1 MKAKKILS
9 ALLTGALVLGTV
21 SFTALADET
30 SKTLEIG
37 TLDELKAFAAEV
49 NAGTNSYKGWTVT
62 LTDDIDLNNEY
73 WTPIGKS
80 GNTFQGTFDG
90 NGKTIS
96 NLTTGRS
103 WLCDIGFFG
112 FTTNGEIKNLT
123 IENANVTGYL
133 DVGVV
138 AGTPYT
144 SKYTDITVKGNIEVN
159 GYAYVGGAFG
169 KNAYANITNVDIL
182 AEEGSYVKADSDN
195 YRTYVGGLVGFMGEG
210 NQVVS
215 DCDVKIDV
223 IGSTCDIGGL
233 LGILHYGNKLENCT
247 YEGSITLDNELS
259 NLDSGDETEFG
270 ALVGV
275 SHDQN
280 GTTTK
285 ILGCTATVISAVR
298 CGEDITD
305 SIGAYGNF
313 YSRNE
318 LGESGNNVLYE
329 ATVNGVKTVESA
341 GDISQ
346 KEINDCIGNGNY
358 LDGNVVKSAE
368 DAKNNENLTDKEKKD
383 IVEKIVISGDSTKVV
398 DIIKDLPTE
407 EKESISLDTVKKVAE
422 NAGDNK
428 VTGVLEG
435 KIEATAVKTETQKIE
450 TLSITENKN
459 TNTLKQADSID
470 ALYVAIDL
478 LDEGNNKITET
489 EVPVYIE
496 VTVADNAKVQ
506 KVLRNHDGVIENVP
520 FEREEDGA
528 TISLSSAKFS
538 DYAIVMTQ
546 DLASGSAALGFKAA
560 TATAENTAVFN
571 LYLSSDKEETVDKFE
586 SGEFKFIKTG
596 TSEAEFTA
604 AEGLTIEHD
613 EATDLYKVYRTTGE
627 ETNYRPVETVDGKQ
641 AILLGTVTLTGIGQG
656 SISVSDI
663 KMYRHSKDG
672 ENLAIDIDTTATA
685 TTPYEIKA
693 ATKTLTIN
701 VTFPNNIVN
710 QKTSYQDM
718 AVAIKGGEVDETYKL
733 GSDASNVVVWDET
746 NNAYTLTIAN
756 TLVANTAYTVTVSG
770 AGYRTARYTVTMTDN
785 KVLNFWNN
793 VKDNT
798 IEVETNNE
806 NSKKSV
812 TFLAGDIVKDGKI
825 NIYDLSAVVSY
836 FGTNNTV
843 SAESAYAKYDLNRD
857 GKIDSKDVAYVLVSW
872 GK

>member
-21 SFTALADET
+21 SFTALADEA
-30 SKTLEIG
+30 SKTLAIG

-62 LTDDIDLNNEY
+62 LTDNIDLKNEE

-80 GNTFQGTFDG
+80 GKTFQGIFDG
-90 NGKTIS
+90 NGKTVS
-96 NLTTGRS
+96 NLKTGGKS
-103 WLCDIGFFG
+103 QSDVGFFG
-112 FTTNGEIKNLT
+112 FTTDGEIKNLT
-123 IENANVTGYL
+123 IENAKVTGYL

-182 AEEGSYVKADSDN
+182 AKEGSYVKAYSDN

-210 NQVVS
+210 NITVS

-223 IGSTCDIGGL
+223 TGSTCDIGGL

-247 YEGSITLDNELS
+247 YGGSIALDNELS
-259 NLDSGDETEFG
+259 NLDPGDETEFG

-285 ILGCTATVISAVR
+285 ILDCTATVISAVR

-305 SIGAYGNF
+305 AIGAYGNF

-341 GDISQ
+341 GNISQ

-358 LDGNVVKSAE
+358 LDGNVVKSAA

-383 IVEKIVISGDSTKVV
+383 IVEKIVISNDSSAAV
-398 DIIKDLPTE
+398 DIIKNLPTE
-407 EKESISLDTVKKVAE
+407 EKESIALDTVKKVAD
-422 NAGDNK
+422 NAGHNK
-428 VTGVLEG
+428 VTGSLEG
-435 KIEATAVKTETQKIE
+435 KIEATAVKTETQKIQS
-450 TLSITENKN
+450 LSITENSD

-478 LDEGNNKITET
+478 HDEDNNKIAET

-496 VTVADNAKVQ
+496 VTVEDNTKVQ

-520 FEREEDGA
+520 FTRKDG
-528 TISLSSAKFS
+528 TIISLSSAKFS

-546 DLASGSAALGFKAA
+546 NLTSGSAVLGFKAKA
-560 TATAENTAVFN
+560 ETAENTAVFN
-571 LYLSSDKEETVDKFE
+571 LYLSADDAATVEKFE

-596 TSEAEFTA
+596 TSEAVFAA
-604 AEGLTIEHD
+604 AEGLTIEYD
-613 EATDLYKVYRTTGE
+613 EATDLYKVYRTNGKAT
-627 ETNYRPVETVDGKQ
+627 YRTVEDVDGKK

-656 SISVSDI
+656 SVSVSDI
-663 KMYRHSKDG
+663 KMYRHSQDG
-672 ENLAIDIDTTATA
+672 NNLAIDIDTTATA

-693 ATKTLTIN
+693 ATKKLTVN

-710 QKTSYQDM
+710 QKTLYQAM
-718 AVAIKGGEVDETYKL
+718 TVTVKGGEVDETYKL
-733 GSDASNVVVWDET
+733 GSDASNVVAWDET
-746 NNAYTLTIAN
+746 NNAYTLTISDK
-756 TLVANTAYTVTVSG
+756 LVANTAYTVTVSG
-770 AGYRTARYTVTMTDN
+770 AGYRTARYTVTMTAD

-793 VKDNT
+793 VKDT
-798 IEVETNNE
+798 PAVVEEGSSTGA
-806 NSKKSV
+806 KSV

>member
-9 ALLTGALVLGTV
+9 ALLTGALVFGTV
-21 SFTALADET
+21 SFTALADEA
-30 SKTLEIG
+30 SKTLAIG
-37 TLDELKAFAAEV
+37 TLEELKAFAAEV

-62 LTDDIDLNNEY
+62 LTDNIDLNNEE

-80 GNTFQGTFDG
+80 EKTFQGIFDG
-90 NGKTIS
+90 NGKTVS
-96 NLTTGRS
+96 NLKTGGKS
-103 WLCDIGFFG
+103 QSDVGFFG
-112 FTTNGEIKNLT
+112 VTTDGEIKNLT
-123 IENANVTGYL
+123 IENAKVTGYL

-159 GYAYVGGAFG
+159 GFAYVGGAFG

-182 AEEGSYVKADSDN
+182 AKEGSYVKAYSGI

-210 NQVVS
+210 NITVS

-223 IGSTCDIGGL
+223 TGSTCDIGGL

-247 YEGSITLDNELS
+247 YGGSIALDNELS

-285 ILGCTATVISAVR
+285 ILDCTATVISAVR

-318 LGESGNNVLYE
+318 LGENGNNVLYE
-329 ATVNGVKTVESA
+329 ATVNSVKTVESA
-341 GDISQ
+341 GNISQ

-358 LDGNVVKSAE
+358 LDGNVVKSAA

-383 IVEKIVISGDSTKVV
+383 IVEKIVISNDSSAAV

-407 EKESISLDTVKKVAE
+407 EKESIALDTVKKVAD
-422 NAGDNK
+422 NAGHNK
-428 VTGVLEG
+428 VTGSLEG
-435 KIEATAVKTETQKIE
+435 KIEATAVKTDTQPIQKI
-450 TLSITENKN
+450 LITENAD

-478 LDEGNNKITET
+478 HDEDNNKIAET

-496 VTVADNAKVQ
+496 VTVGDNTKVQ
-506 KVLRNHDGVIENVP
+506 KVLRKHDGVIENVP
-520 FEREEDGA
+520 FEREEDGT

-546 DLASGSAALGFKAA
+546 NLTSGSAVLGFKAA
-560 TATAENTAVFN
+560 AATEENTAVFN
-571 LYLSSDKEETVDKFE
+571 LYLSADDAATVEKFE

-604 AEGLTIEHD
+604 AEGLTIEYD
-613 EATDLYKVYRTTGE
+613 EATDLYKVYHTNGEAPYRT
-627 ETNYRPVETVDGKQ
+627 VEDVDGKK

-656 SISVSDI
+656 SVSVSDI
-663 KMYRHSKDG
+663 KMYRHSQDG
-672 ENLAIDIDTTATA
+672 NNLAIDIDTTATA

-693 ATKTLTIN
+693 ATKKLTVN

-710 QKTSYQDM
+710 QKTLYQDM
-718 AVAIKGGEVDETYKL
+718 TVAIKGGEVDETYKL
-733 GSDASNVVVWDET
+733 GSDASNVVAWDET
-746 NNAYTLTIAN
+746 NNAYTLTISDK
-756 TLVANTAYTVTVSG
+756 LVANTAYTVTVSG
-770 AGYRTARYTVTMTDN
+770 AGYRTARYTVTMTAD
-785 KVLNFWNN
+785 KTLNFWNN
-793 VKDNT
+793 VKDT
-798 IEVETNNE
+798 PAVVEEGSSTGA
-806 NSKKSV
+806 KSV

-843 SAESAYAKYDLNRD
+843 NAESAYAKYDLNRD

>member
-9 ALLTGALVLGTV
+9 ALLTGALVFGTV
-21 SFTALADET
+21 SFTALADEA
-30 SKTLEIG
+30 SKTLAIG
-37 TLDELKAFAAEV
+37 TLEELKAFAAEV

-62 LTDDIDLNNEY
+62 LTDNIDLNNEE

-80 GNTFQGTFDG
+80 EKTFQGIFDG
-90 NGKTIS
+90 NGKTVS
-96 NLTTGRS
+96 NLKTGGKS
-103 WLCDIGFFG
+103 QSDVGFFG
-112 FTTNGEIKNLT
+112 VTTDGEIKNLT
-123 IENANVTGYL
+123 IENAKVTGYL

-159 GYAYVGGAFG
+159 GFAYVGGAFG

-182 AEEGSYVKADSDN
+182 AKEGSYVKAYSGI

-210 NQVVS
+210 NITVS

-223 IGSTCDIGGL
+223 TGSTCDIGGL

-247 YEGSITLDNELS
+247 YGGSIALDNELS

-285 ILGCTATVISAVR
+285 ILDCTATVISAVR

-318 LGESGNNVLYE
+318 LGENGNNVLYE
-329 ATVNGVKTVESA
+329 ATVNSVKTVESA
-341 GDISQ
+341 GNISQ

-358 LDGNVVKSAE
+358 LDGNVVKSAA

-383 IVEKIVISGDSTKVV
+383 IVEKIVISNDSSAAV

-407 EKESISLDTVKKVAE
+407 EKESIALDTVKKVAD
-422 NAGDNK
+422 NAGHNK
-428 VTGVLEG
+428 VTGSLEG
-435 KIEATAVKTETQKIE
+435 KIEATAVKTDTQPIQKI
-450 TLSITENKN
+450 LITENAD

-478 LDEGNNKITET
+478 HDEDNNKIAET

-496 VTVADNAKVQ
+496 VTVGDNTKVQ
-506 KVLRNHDGVIENVP
+506 KVLRKHDGVIENVP
-520 FEREEDGA
+520 FEREEDGT

-546 DLASGSAALGFKAA
+546 NLTSGSAVLGFKAA
-560 TATAENTAVFN
+560 AATEENTAVFN
-571 LYLSSDKEETVDKFE
+571 LYLSADDAATVEKFE

-604 AEGLTIEHD
+604 AEGLTIEYD
-613 EATDLYKVYRTTGE
+613 EATDLYKVYHTNGEAPYRT
-627 ETNYRPVETVDGKQ
+627 VEDVDGKK

-656 SISVSDI
+656 SVSVSDI
-663 KMYRHSKDG
+663 KMYRHSQDG
-672 ENLAIDIDTTATA
+672 NNLAIDIDTTATA

-693 ATKTLTIN
+693 ATKKLTVN

-710 QKTSYQDM
+710 QKTLYQDM
-718 AVAIKGGEVDETYKL
+718 TVAIKGGEVDETYKL
-733 GSDASNVVVWDET
+733 GSDASNVVAWDET
-746 NNAYTLTIAN
+746 NNAYTLTISDK
-756 TLVANTAYTVTVSG
+756 LVANTAYTVTVSG
-770 AGYRTARYTVTMTDN
+770 AGYRTARYTVTMTAD
-785 KVLNFWNN
+785 KTLNFWNN
-793 VKDNT
+793 VKDT
-798 IEVETNNE
+798 PAVVEEGSSTGA
-806 NSKKSV
+806 KSV

-836 FGTNNTV
+836 FGTINDVN
-843 SAESAYAKYDLNRD
+843 AESAYAKYDLNRD

>member
-21 SFTALADET
+21 SFTALADEA
-30 SKTLEIG
+30 SKTLAIG

-62 LTDDIDLNNEY
+62 LTDNIDLKNEE

-80 GNTFQGTFDG
+80 GKTFQGIFDG
-90 NGKTIS
+90 NGKTVS
-96 NLTTGRS
+96 NLKTGGKS
-103 WLCDIGFFG
+103 QSDVGFFG
-112 FTTNGEIKNLT
+112 FTTDGEIKNLT
-123 IENANVTGYL
+123 IENAKVTGYL

-182 AEEGSYVKADSDN
+182 AKEGSYVKAYSDN

-210 NQVVS
+210 NITVS

-223 IGSTCDIGGL
+223 TGSTCDIGGL

-247 YEGSITLDNELS
+247 YGGSIALDNELS
-259 NLDSGDETEFG
+259 NLDPGDETEFG

-285 ILGCTATVISAVR
+285 ILDCTATVISAVR

-305 SIGAYGNF
+305 AIGAYGNF

-341 GDISQ
+341 GNISQ

-358 LDGNVVKSAE
+358 LDGNVVKSAA

-383 IVEKIVISGDSTKVV
+383 IVEKIVISNDSSAAV
-398 DIIKDLPTE
+398 DIIKNLPTE
-407 EKESISLDTVKKVAE
+407 EKESIALDTVKKVAD
-422 NAGDNK
+422 NAGHNK
-428 VTGVLEG
+428 VTGSLEG
-435 KIEATAVKTETQKIE
+435 KIEATAVKTETQKIQS
-450 TLSITENKN
+450 LSITENSD

-478 LDEGNNKITET
+478 HDEDNNKIAET

-496 VTVADNAKVQ
+496 VTVEDNTKVQ

-520 FEREEDGA
+520 FTRKDG
-528 TISLSSAKFS
+528 TIISLSSAKFS

-546 DLASGSAALGFKAA
+546 NLTSGSAVLGFKAA
-560 TATAENTAVFN
+560 AATEENTAVFN
-571 LYLSSDKEETVDKFE
+571 LYLSADDAATVEKFE

-596 TSEAEFTA
+596 TSEAVFAA
-604 AEGLTIEHD
+604 AEGLTIEYD
-613 EATDLYKVYRTTGE
+613 EATDLYKVYRTNGE
-627 ETNYRPVETVDGKQ
+627 ATYRTVEDVDGKK

-656 SISVSDI
+656 SVSVSDI
-663 KMYRHSKDG
+663 KMYRHSQDG
-672 ENLAIDIDTTATA
+672 NNLAIDIDTTATA
-685 TTPYEIKA
+685 TTPYEIAA
-693 ATKTLTIN
+693 ATKKLTIN

-710 QKTSYQDM
+710 QKTLYQAM
-718 AVAIKGGEVDETYKL
+718 TVTVKGGEVDETYKL
-733 GSDASNVVVWDET
+733 GSDASNVVAWDET
-746 NNAYTLTIAN
+746 NNAYTLTISDK
-756 TLVANTAYTVTVSG
+756 LVANTAYTVTVSG
-770 AGYRTARYTVTMTDN
+770 AGYRTARYTVTMTEN
-785 KVLNFWNN
+785 KTLNFWNN
-793 VKDNT
+793 VKDT
-798 IEVETNNE
+798 PAVVEEGSSTGAKN
-806 NSKKSV
+806 V
-812 TFLAGDIVKDGKI
+812 TFLAGDIVRDGKI

-836 FGTNNTV
+836 FGTVNNV
-843 SAESAYAKYDLNRD
+843 NVASEYAKYDLNRD